1 MLLLLLRKD
10 LFILRYYFLF
20 VLLYLY
26 LFGFMLY
33 NYASFILVAALSA
46 IMLMTFSATLDAK
59 NKSMIVIAS
68 LPVSSKSIV
77 QAKYAAVL
85 LFALIGIVASVSVY
99 AINITIV
106 GREMVYAASFIPII
120 FFIIAVYA
128 SLYYPIYYWF
138 GFRASQ
144 LVGMVAVALPVTF
157 LLALGGVSSSA
168 NTLNFPAVGSTVLL
182 AVSCLLLLVSYRLS
196 LFFLDK
202 KGVA

>member
-1 MLLLLLRKD
+1 MLLLLRKD
-10 LFILRYYFLF
+10 LFILRYYFLY

-26 LFGFMLY
+26 LFGFIMY
-33 NYASFILVAALSA
+33 NQASFILVAALSA
-46 IMLMTFSATLDAK
+46 IMLMTFSASLDAK

-85 LFALIGIVASVSVY
+85 LFALIGIVASASVY

-128 SLYYPIYYWF
+128 SLYYPIYYRF
-138 GFRASQ
+138 GFSASRI
-144 LVGMVAVALPVTF
+144 VGLVAVALPVTF
-157 LLALGGVSSSA
+157 LMALGGVSSSSDS
-168 NTLNFPAVGSTVLL
+168 LSFPAAVSAVLL
-182 AVSCLLLLVSYRLS
+182 AVGCLLLIVSYRLS

>member
-1 MLLLLLRKD
+1 MLLLLRKD
-10 LFILRYYFLF
+10 LFILRYYFLY

-26 LFGFMLY
+26 LFGFLMY
-33 NYASFILVAALSA
+33 NQASFILVAALSA

-85 LFALIGIVASVSVY
+85 LFALIGIVASASVY
-99 AINITIV
+99 AINIALV

-128 SLYYPIYYWF
+128 SLYYPIYYRF
-138 GFRASQ
+138 GFSASRI
-144 LVGMVAVALPVTF
+144 VGLVAVALPVTF
-157 LLALGGVSSSA
+157 LMVFGGVSSSSD
-168 NTLNFPAVGSTVLL
+168 TLSFPAAASAAFLAVGVLL
-182 AVSCLLLLVSYRLS
+182 LFLSYRLS
-196 LFFLDK
+196 LIFLEK
-202 KGVA
+202 KGVS

>member
-1 MLLLLLRKD
+1 MLLLLRKD
-10 LFILRYYFLF
+10 LIILRYYFLF

-26 LFGFMLY
+26 LFGFLMY
-33 NYASFILVAALSA
+33 NQASFILVAALSA

-85 LFALIGIVASVSVY
+85 LFTLIGIVASVSVY
-99 AINITIV
+99 AINRTIV
-106 GREMVYAASFIPII
+106 GREMVYAPSFIPII
-120 FFIIAVYA
+120 FFIIALYA

-144 LVGMVAVALPVTF
+144 IVGMVAVALPVTF

-168 NTLNFPAVGSTVLL
+168 NTLNFPAAASAAFL
-182 AVSCLLLLVSYRLS
+182 AVGGLLLIISYRLS
-196 LFFLDK
+196 LFFLEK
-202 KGVA
+202 KGAA